1 MKLSYQRQQQLTAC
15 IAILAILLLFVAP
28 VVSKSLMYQQMQA
41 MDADAS
47 AHSAMMS
54 HHDMTMMPG
63 MKMHGSSSSAMLMGD
78 HSMMDE
84 GQFACGYCEL
94 LVHVPLVFWAFIP
107 IIWLLL
113 IITRA
118 PPPRCIV
125 ARVIARRCRCQ
136 HPRAPPK
143 YPVVTPFHA

>member
-1 MKLSYQRQQQLTAC
+1 MKLSHQRQQQLTAC

-28 VVSKSLMYQQMQA
+28 VVSKTLMYQQMHA
-41 MDADAS
+41 MNIDAS

-54 HHDMTMMPG
+54 HHDMSTMPG
-63 MKMHGSSSSAMLMGD
+63 MKMHHGSSSAMMMD
-78 HSMMDE
+78 DRSMMDE
-84 GQFACGYCEL
+84 GHFACGYCEL
-94 LVHVPLVFWAFIP
+94 LVHVALVFWVFIP

-118 PPPRCIV
+118 PPPRYIV

-143 YPVVTPFHA
+143 YPVVTPFYA